1 VKTQIRIFVAAL
13 SLSFAGALAGCGV
26 SETATV
32 AATAGAAKA
41 REAERAKAT
50 LDQVQ
55 GKLDES
61 FKQAE
66 QKLGEAEEKSR

>member
-1 VKTQIRIFVAAL
+1 MIVLFVA
-13 SLSFAGALAGCGV
+13 ALAGCGV
-26 SETATV
+26 SETASV

-41 REAERAKAT
+41 KEAEQAKNAPA
-50 LDQVQ
+50 QVQ

-66 QKLGEAEEKSR
+66 QKREAAEAR

>member
-1 VKTQIRIFVAAL
+1 MRML
-13 SLSFAGALAGCGV
+13 FAGLALVLAGCGV

-41 REAERAKAT
+41 KETEQAKNAPA
-50 LDQVQ
+50 QVQ

-61 FKQAE
+61 LKQAE
-66 QKLGEAEEKSR
+66 QRREGADAR

>member
-1 VKTQIRIFVAAL
+1 MRTLIVLLAAAL
-13 SLSFAGALAGCGV
+13 VGCGV
-26 SETATV
+26 SETASV

-41 REAERAKAT
+41 KEAEQAKTAPA
-50 LDQVQ
+50 QVQ

-66 QKLGEAEEKSR
+66 QKREAAEAR

>member
-1 VKTQIRIFVAAL
+1 MKLLAMGFAL
-13 SLSFAGALAGCGV
+13 VLAGCGV

-41 REAERAKAT
+41 REAEQAKNAPA
-50 LDQVQ
+50 QVQ

-61 FKQAE
+61 LKQAE
-66 QKLGEAEEKSR
+66 QKREGDEAR

>member
-1 VKTQIRIFVAAL
+1 MRLTIMLFAATL
-13 SLSFAGALAGCGV
+13 TGCGV

-41 REAERAKAT
+41 REAEQAKTAPA
-50 LDQVQ
+50 QVQ
-55 GKLDES
+55 GKLDEA

-66 QKLGEAEEKSR
+66 QKRGEAEEKLR

>member
-1 VKTQIRIFVAAL
+1 MRMLLLGFAL
-13 SLSFAGALAGCGV
+13 ATDILAGCGV

-41 REAERAKAT
+41 KEAEQAKNVPA
-50 LDQVQ
+50 QVQ

-61 FKQAE
+61 LRQAE
-66 QKLGEAEEKSR
+66 QKRGEAEEKSR